1 MVNLP
6 FSEPVESAASARGA
20 HTDRPS
26 TTAVLVGLAS
36 LLSTRVDPARLI
48 GLSRIGPA

>member
-1 MVNLP
+1 MVNSP
-6 FSEPVESAASARGA
+6 FSEAVESGAAARGA
-20 HTDRPS
+20 HRDRPS

-36 LLSTRVDPARLI
+36 VLSAHADPARLI